1 MEDMNIREIEN
12 ELVEEFE
19 MFEDWMEKYNY
30 LIDLG
35 KNLEGLSDAQ
45 KTEENLVTGC
55 QSQVWLHAELK
66 DGKVIYHA
74 DSDALIPKGIVSILL
89 RVLSGHTPK
98 SILDAEL
105 GFIKEIGLEEHLSP
119 NRANGLMSMVSQMKK
134 YALVFQSQ
142 MN

>member
-1 MEDMNIREIEN
+1 MSIKEIEK
-12 ELVEEFE
+12 ELIEEFD

-35 KNLEGLSDAQ
+35 KNIEALPDNLRSED
-45 KTEENLVTGC
+45 NLVSGC

-66 DGKVIYHA
+66 DGKVVYQA
-74 DSDALIPKGIVSILL
+74 DSDALIPKGIVSLLL
-89 RVLSGHTPK
+89 RVFSGHSPK
-98 SILDAEL
+98 SIVDSEL
-105 GFIKEIGLEEHLSP
+105 EFIQEIGLEEHLSP
-119 NRANGLMSMVSQMKK
+119 NRANGLMAMVTQMKK